1 LPARGKALWVDATLR
16 PGTATRYGL
25 KVRTGSG
32 GQQTEIGYDKA
43 AQQLYVDRTRS
54 GDVSFDPT
62 FPSIQ
67 RAPLPTR
74 NGVVHLT
81 VLVDWSSVEVFAQ
94 DGRLLITDQI
104 FPSPSST
111 GLAAFATGG
120 RATLRSVLVS
130 HMRSA
135 WTGRTS

>member
-1 LPARGKALWVDATLR
+1 V
-16 PGTATRYGL
+16 
-25 KVRTGSG
+25 
-32 GQQTEIGYDKA
+32 IGYDRT
-43 AQQLYVDRTRS
+43 AQELYVDRTHS

-62 FPSIQ
+62 FSSIQ
-67 RAPLPTR
+67 RAPLPTK

-111 GLAAFATGG
+111 GLAAFAGG
-120 RATLRSVLVS
+120 GTATLRSMTVS

-135 WTGRTS
+135 WTGEIS